1 MIKMVLSLVTLP
13 YNLNLSPGNYP
24 IKCILPER
32 FVFTVQPMWIKEV
45 TSDADRNMM
54 PVKLL
59 KSGDSYYSFDA
70 GMFIHHMA

>member
-13 YNLNLSPGNYP
+13 YNLNLSPGNYSS
-24 IKCILPER
+24 KFILPER
-32 FVFTVQPMWIKEV
+32 FVFVQPMWIKEV
-45 TSDADRNMM
+45 TSDADKNMT

>member
-1 MIKMVLSLVTLP
+1 MVTLP
-13 YNLNLSPGNYP
+13 YNLNLF
-24 IKCILPER
+24 ILLER
-32 FVFTVQPMWIKEV
+32 FVFFQPMWIKEV
-45 TSDADRNMM
+45 TSDADKNMT